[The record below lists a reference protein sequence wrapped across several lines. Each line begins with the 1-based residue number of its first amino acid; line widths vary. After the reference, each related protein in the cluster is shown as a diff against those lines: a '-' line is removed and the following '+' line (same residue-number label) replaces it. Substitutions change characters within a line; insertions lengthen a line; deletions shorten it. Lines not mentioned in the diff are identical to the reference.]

1 MLHGSIRAEL
11 REHIEC
17 LETSLKASEAQI
29 IEIVHLLCH
38 TFTRGNKLLL
48 IGNGGSAADAQHI
61 AAEFVNRFRVD
72 RRALPAM
79 ALTTDSSVLTC
90 ISNDSSFEEVFA
102 RQVEAFGCA
111 GDVLVAL
118 STSGRSANVLR
129 AIDVATS
136 KGIMTVGVTGLSG
149 VITLGSVCDHCLVA
163 DSSDT
168 ARIQECHG
176 FFWHLICGLVEKQL
190 FTSPA
195 FVVVGQPLPRRYDAA
210 PKSTAMPLILHPE
223 KRDEKSA
230 P

>member
-1 MLHGSIRAEL
+1 MEQPMLNGSIRAEL

-17 LETSLKASEAQI
+17 LETTLQASEAQI
-29 IEIVHLLCH
+29 IEIVHLLCQ

-48 IGNGGSAADAQHI
+48 VGNGGSAADAQHI
-61 AAEFVNRFRVD
+61 AAEFVNRFRTD

-90 ISNDSSFEEVFA
+90 VSNDSSFEEVFA
-102 RQVEAFGCA
+102 RQVEAFGSA

-129 AIDVATS
+129 AVDVATS
-136 KGIMTVGVTGLSG
+136 KGLVTVGVTGQG
-149 VITLGSVCDHCLVA
+149 GEITLGLVCDHCLIA
-163 DSSDT
+163 ASSDT

-190 FTSPA
+190 FTTPVFS
-195 FVVVGQPLPRRYDAA
+195 VVGQTLPRCHETAA
-210 PKSTAMPLILHPE
+210 NGA
-223 KRDEKSA
+223 A
-230 P
+230 